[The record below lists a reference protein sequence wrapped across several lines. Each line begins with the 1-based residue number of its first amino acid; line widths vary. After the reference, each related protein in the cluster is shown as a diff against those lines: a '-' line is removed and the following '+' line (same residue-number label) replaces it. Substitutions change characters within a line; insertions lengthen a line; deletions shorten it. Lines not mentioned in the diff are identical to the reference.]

1 MHLGIQELLVIL
13 VIVLVLF
20 GGKKV
25 SGLGKA
31 LGTSLRE
38 FKQEVNKSD
47 AAETSEKRSLNPT
60 AIRKKSR
67 ERSIE
72 DETESTCLDGNNGSG
87 AYVRLCFG

>member
-47 AAETSEKRSLNPT
+47 AAETS
-60 AIRKKSR
+60 KKK
-67 ERSIE
+67 EP
-72 DETESTCLDGNNGSG
+72 ESDSDKKEE
-87 AYVRLCFG
+87 

>member
-47 AAETSEKRSLNPT
+47 AAETS
-60 AIRKKSR
+60 KKK
-67 ERSIE
+67 
-72 DETESTCLDGNNGSG
+72 G
-87 AYVRLCFG
+87 A